1 MFWVVALIYVRV
13 PKTYLGGLFKTILI
27 PGFMLGIASVGLG
40 CGPVITPSIVLQ
52 VAQRPPEREMLRG
65 MGRCN
70 QYCLEPRGRTASTRA
85 QNRCSASRTMTEGSP
100 CSE

>member
-13 PKTYLGGLFKTILI
+13 PKTYLGVLFKTILV
-27 PGFMLGIASVGLG
+27 PSFMLGIASVGLG
-40 CGPVITPSIVLQ
+40 CGPGITPSIVLQ
-52 VAQRPPEREMLRG
+52 VAQRPVREMLRG

-70 QYCLEPRGRTASTRA
+70 QYCLEPTGRSASTCA
-85 QNRCSASRTMTEGSP
+85 QNRCSAASTMTEGSP